1 MTRANIYH
9 KEGYWCVDYIDE
21 NYEMLPS
28 VGMFKELEDAR
39 QAALVWCEG
48 RTEHVAIM
56 GKSSW

>member
-1 MTRANIYH
+1 MKANIYH
-9 KEGYWCVDYIDE
+9 REGFWCVDYIDN
-21 NYEMLPS
+21 NYDLLPT

-48 RTEHVAIM
+48 VVEHVALV